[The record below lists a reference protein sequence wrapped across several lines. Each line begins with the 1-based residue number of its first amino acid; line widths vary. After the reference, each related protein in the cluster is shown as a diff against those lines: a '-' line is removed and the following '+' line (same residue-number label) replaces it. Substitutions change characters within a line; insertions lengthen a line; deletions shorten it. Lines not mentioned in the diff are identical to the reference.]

1 MPSRILAALLLI
13 LLALPASAQVV
24 HRLSIDGAIGP
35 VTANYVSK
43 GLEEAAEADAV
54 AVILRMDTPGGLD
67 SAMRQIVRD
76 VLASPVPVI
85 GYVAPSGSRAAS
97 AGTYILYASHVA
109 AMAPGTNL
117 GAATPVQVGGMPGT
131 PGGEPED
138 GGADGGNGDG
148 DGADSAGDEGEG
160 AEESD
165 EGGEP
170 AGGSAMERKMIND
183 AVAYIR
189 SLAEL
194 RGRNA
199 DWAERAVRESV
210 SLSYSAAL
218 EQDVIDLVAADTSAL
233 LAAAEGREVSVGGE
247 TRTLELAGASVE
259 DRPPDWRTE
268 LLATITNP
276 NVAYILM
283 LVGIYGLI
291 FELANPGSLVPGVLG
306 GICLLL
312 ALFAFQAL
320 PVNYAGLGL
329 ILLGILFMVAEAL
342 VPSFGALGVGGVISF
357 AMGSVLLFDAEGEGF
372 QLSMML
378 VGGVTAASLVLF
390 LGTATLAARA
400 FRRRGVAGVEHMLGG
415 TGEVLQSG
423 PPLRV
428 RLEGESWLAESD
440 VPLEPGDPVRVVDL
454 QGLRV
459 KVEPLEGA
467 GGRNRESTKPQGE

>member
-1 MPSRILAALLLI
+1 MQIRLVVALVLW

-24 HRLSIDGAIGP
+24 HQLTIEGAIGP
-35 VTANYVSK
+35 VTANYVSD
-43 GLEEAAEADAV
+43 GLEEAAAADAA
-54 AVILRMDTPGGLD
+54 AVVLRMDTPGGLD

-85 GYVAPSGSRAAS
+85 GYVAPSGARAAS

-117 GAATPVQVGGMPGT
+117 GAATPVQIGGMPGT
-131 PGGEPED
+131 PGSEPEPQPD
-138 GGADGGNGDG
+138 RGSGGDDEQAAEDG
-148 DGADSAGDEGEG
+148 DDGDDGER
-160 AEESD
+160 
-165 EGGEP
+165 P

-210 SLSYSAAL
+210 SLSYSAAR
-218 EQDVIDLVAADTSAL
+218 EQNVIDLVAADTAAL
-233 LAAAEGREVSVGGE
+233 LAAADGREVEVSGAV
-247 TRTLELAGASVE
+247 RTLALAGATVE

-342 VPSFGALGVGGVISF
+342 VPSFGALGVGGVIAF
-357 AMGSVLLFDAEGEGF
+357 VFGSVLLFDADGEGF
-372 QLSMML
+372 ELSMML

-400 FRRRGVAGVEHMLGG
+400 FQRRGVAGADHMLGG
-415 TGEVLQSG
+415 EGEVLQTG

-428 RLEGESWLAESD
+428 RIEGESWLAETD
-440 VPLEPGDPVRVVDL
+440 TDARLAPGDSVRVVGME
-454 QGLRV
+454 GLRL
-459 KVEPLEGA
+459 KVEPL
-467 GGRNRESTKPQGE
+467 GGTPHRE

>member
-1 MPSRILAALLLI
+1 MQIRLVVALVLW
-13 LLALPASAQVV
+13 LLAVPASAQVV
-24 HRLSIDGAIGP
+24 HQLTIDGAIGP
-35 VTANYVSK
+35 VIANYVSD
-43 GLEEAAEADAV
+43 GLEEAAAADAA
-54 AVILRMDTPGGLD
+54 AVVLRMDTPGGLD

-76 VLASPVPVI
+76 ILGSPVPVI
-85 GYVAPSGSRAAS
+85 GYVAPSGARAAS

-117 GAATPVQVGGMPGT
+117 GAATPVQIGGMPGT
-131 PGGEPED
+131 PGGEPEPQPA
-138 GGADGGNGDG
+138 GGDDEQ
-148 DGADSAGDEGEG
+148 AGDEQAAEDGEDG
-160 AEESD
+160 D
-165 EGGEP
+165 DGERP

-210 SLSYSAAL
+210 SLSYSAAR
-218 EQDVIDLVAADTSAL
+218 EQNVIDLVAADTAAL
-233 LAAAEGREVSVGGE
+233 LAAADGREVEVGGGA
-247 TRTLELAGASVE
+247 RTLALAGATVE

-329 ILLGILFMVAEAL
+329 ILLGILFMIAEAL
-342 VPSFGALGVGGVISF
+342 VPSFGALGVGGVIAF
-357 AMGSVLLFDAEGEGF
+357 AFGSVLLFDADGEGF
-372 QLSMML
+372 ELSMML

-400 FRRRGVAGVEHMLGG
+400 FQRRSVAGADHMLGG
-415 TGEVLQSG
+415 EGEVLQTG

-428 RLEGESWLAESD
+428 RIEGESWLAETD
-440 VPLEPGDPVRVVDL
+440 TGIRLAPGDSVRVVGME
-454 QGLRV
+454 GLRL
-459 KVEPLEGA
+459 KVEPV
-467 GGRNRESTKPQGE
+467 GGTPPSASTDRE

>member
-1 MPSRILAALLLI
+1 M
-13 LLALPASAQVV
+13 V
-24 HRLSIDGAIGP
+24 HQLTIDGAIGP
-35 VTANYVSK
+35 VTANYVSD
-43 GLEEAAEADAV
+43 GLEEAAAADAE

-76 VLASPVPVI
+76 ILASPVPVI
-85 GYVAPSGSRAAS
+85 GYVAPSGARAAS

-117 GAATPVQVGGMPGT
+117 GAATPVRIGGMPGT
-131 PGGEPED
+131 PGGDQPGGDQPGGDQPAGEGEGDGSAGSGEGSGAGESGGDGEAAED
-138 GGADGGNGDG
+138 SQGGADE
-148 DGADSAGDEGEG
+148 GADQ
-160 AEESD
+160 
-165 EGGEP
+165 
-170 AGGSAMERKMIND
+170 GGSAMERKMIND

-199 DWAERAVRESV
+199 EWAERAVRESV

-218 EQDVIDLVAADTSAL
+218 EQDVIDLVAPDSAAL
-233 LAAAEGREVSVGGE
+233 LAAADGREVSIGGE
-247 TRTLELAGASVE
+247 SRSLALAGATVE

-268 LLATITNP
+268 LLSVITNP

-329 ILLGILFMVAEAL
+329 ILLGILFMIAEAL
-342 VPSFGALGVGGVISF
+342 VPSFGALGVGGVIAF
-357 AMGSVLLFDAEGEGF
+357 AFGSVLLFDAEGEGF

-390 LGTATLAARA
+390 LGTALLAARA
-400 FRRRGVAGVEHMLGG
+400 FQRRGVAGAEHMLGG
-415 TGEVLQSG
+415 EGEVLQAG

-428 RLEGESWLAESD
+428 RIEGESWLADSD
-440 VPLEPGDPVRVVDL
+440 AALAPGDIVRVVDM
-454 QGLRV
+454 QGLRL
-459 KVEPLEGA
+459 KVEPVA
-467 GGRNRESTKPQGE
+467 KTDTHTQTPQRE